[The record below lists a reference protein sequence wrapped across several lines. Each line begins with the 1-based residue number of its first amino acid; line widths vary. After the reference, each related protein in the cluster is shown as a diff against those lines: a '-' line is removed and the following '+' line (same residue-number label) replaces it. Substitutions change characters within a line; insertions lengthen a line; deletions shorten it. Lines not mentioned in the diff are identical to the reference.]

1 MKGNIEFW
9 SIFREYGDIL
19 VRVLQ
24 VANWIPHAN
33 GVRGSVLHV
42 YSCVGNRLL
51 ASTLLA
57 LMPYFSSKNAIFL
70 KIDNCKHRMRK
81 LHAVRARG
89 WILSGEPPVLD
100 YYLTKSSQEDGF
112 SSWCFHY
119 NKIWT
124 PYAVLLYKNAI
135 SKIDNCKYRMRKRA
149 HGWILSGEPL
159 VLDYYLIKSSHENG
173 FSCWYVHYDKI
184 WTPCHEFLANPS
196 NSKTQKISKNQD
208 PVDDTGGNGGTA
220 LAPWSLPTG

>member
-1 MKGNIEFW
+1 MVSELVFYT
-9 SIFREYGDIL
+9 SI
-19 VRVLQ
+19 
-24 VANWIPHAN
+24 VALETACWPQPNAP
-33 GVRGSVLHV
+33 
-42 YSCVGNRLL
+42 SCRAPLTN
-51 ASTLLA
+51 TL
-57 LMPYFSSKNAIFL
+57 L

-159 VLDYYLIKSSHENG
+159 VLDYYLIKSSQENG
-173 FSCWYVHYDKI
+173 FSCWCAHYNMI

-196 NSKTQKISKNQD
+196 NSKTPKNTKNQD
-208 PVDDTGGNGGTA
+208 PVADIGGNDGIA
-220 LAPWSLPTG
+220 LAPWS